1 MSGSRLASQ
10 QYVTRFFAIGCLL
23 LAVVAFE
30 MESFRSESGQKPLK
44 SQTGT
49 PKPKKEKKIELKG
62 KQARQA
68 FIRRARAWAPTTV
81 PAMDLPTRP
90 QAPGPHQPTDPAHA
104 TY

>member
-10 QYVTRFFAIGCLL
+10 QYVTRFFVIGCLL

-30 MESFRSESGQKPLK
+30 MESFRSESGQKPPK

-62 KQARQA
+62 KEARLA
-68 FIRRARAWAPTTV
+68 FIRSAQGWGPTNV
-81 PAMDLPTRP
+81 PAMDLRAGPQGPGAYRP
-90 QAPGPHQPTDPAHA
+90 SDGVTCH
-104 TY
+104 